1 MIHDIKTENELRKLA
16 GLPLKEAEGGSLDNI
31 IAKHRE
37 AFESVMRGESM
48 LFDHD
53 EFYDELY
60 EHYVSSGEMPYGV
73 AKARDGDP
81 DQWIQEELDREYGDD
96 FATDDGEPMD
106 GDFDSSMASA
116 GMGTDEDYG
125 YYGESKE
132 PKTFREHLNKV
143 IAESDSDP
151 NETEEE
157 RDMRHRIG
165 RAKKYEAERA
175 RKKSEK
181 LASQSLN
188 PMSSMALKAG
198 KRITNWANAPEPE
211 TEYDKKARIDLEA
224 EGRQKK
230 DDDWYAYHGLKRRD
244 AEGYND
250 SDVDKATRARRR
262 KKAKAKEKWMKGTGL
277 WGDRWNMDRRSKW
290 GEMPGDDRRGENDG
304 DNEIMGR
311 RG

>member
-1 MIHDIKTENELRKLA
+1 MIYDIKTENELRKLA

-132 PKTFREHLNKV
+132 PKTFKEHLKAV
-143 IAESDSDP
+143 QEGGITVLPQDP
-151 NETEEE
+151 N
-157 RDMRHRIG
+157 DPMANIYAGGKDAIKKAHKDKKIG
-165 RAKKYEAERA
+165 YGKGKVDPKLAKAAKKRYTDV
-175 RKKSEK
+175 
-181 LASQSLN
+181 
-188 PMSSMALKAG
+188 G
-198 KRITNWANAPEPE
+198 V
-211 TEYDKKARIDLEA
+211 
-224 EGRQKK
+224 
-230 DDDWYAYHGLKRRD
+230 YH
-244 AEGYND
+244 
-250 SDVDKATRARRR
+250 
-262 KKAKAKEKWMKGTGL
+262 
-277 WGDRWNMDRRSKW
+277 
-290 GEMPGDDRRGENDG
+290 DDR
-304 DNEIMGR
+304 
-311 RG
+311 